1 MPESASKEKQ
11 SDKQLNKSNYMM
23 RGQNNM
29 TQKALNY
36 LDLYFDAID
45 ENIDE
50 VAGELK
56 DAGID
61 PDQSQNRIMQMIKQ
75 KKADIKIERGK
86 KLKARVEKIIKS
98 KPEQS
103 DSKVNEEIYAI
114 AARKLGSLDQ
124 ADIQSIKKD
133 AELLE
138 DIGKLLGDG
147 NDETGKAGS

>member
-1 MPESASKEKQ
+1 
-11 SDKQLNKSNYMM
+11 
-23 RGQNNM
+23 M
-29 TQKALNY
+29 TQKALNF
-36 LDLYFDAID
+36 LDLYFDGID

-103 DSKVNEEIYAI
+103 DSKVNEERYAI